1 LPQKIKKMRHLLSF
15 LVLLCLGLSCQ
26 QNDTAVQNTSAEAKT
41 LDPDGQFSMVPIPTS
56 RYQLAQKKGSN
67 AEIVEEGV
75 TDAEGMKNGIWVT
88 YQSERPYPA
97 KIVSYVNGLYNG
109 PYFEFDAYGRM
120 TVRANYM
127 NNKLHGLLVKFN
139 NGTLAQE
146 SAYING
152 VLDGVYKEFNQK
164 GAVEKEIHY
173 KDGKLDGPFRYY
185 DENGKVTLE
194 YQYKNG
200 KQQ

>member
-1 LPQKIKKMRHLLSF
+1 MKHSIPFVI
-15 LVLLCLGLSCQ
+15 LLCLGLSCQ
-26 QNDTAVQNTSAEAKT
+26 QQDTAVQNTPSEAQT
-41 LDPDGQFSMVPIPTS
+41 LDSDAQFSMVPIPAS
-56 RYQLAQKKGSN
+56 SYQFAQKKGSN
-67 AEIVEEGV
+67 AELIEEGV
-75 TDAEGMKNGIWVT
+75 TDEKGMKNGIWVT
-88 YQSERPYPA
+88 YQGRSAYPA

-120 TVRANYM
+120 TVRADYM
-127 NNKLHGLLVKFN
+127 NNKLNGLLVKFN

>member
-1 LPQKIKKMRHLLSF
+1 MRHSLLF
-15 LVLLCLGLSCQ
+15 LTLLCFGLSCQ
-26 QNDTAVQNTSAEAKT
+26 QNDTAVQNTSSEAKT
-41 LDPDGQFSMVPIPTS
+41 LDQDGQFSMVPIPAS
-56 RYQLAQKKGSN
+56 SHQLAQKKGSN
-67 AEIVEEGV
+67 AELIEEGI
-75 TDAEGMKNGIWVT
+75 TDAKGMKNGIWVT
-88 YQSERPYPA
+88 YQGEGAYPA

-109 PYFEFDAYGRM
+109 PYFEFDGFGRM
-120 TVRANYM
+120 AVRANYM

-139 NGTLAQE
+139 SGTLAQE
-146 SAYING
+146 SSYING

-173 KDGKLDGPFRYY
+173 KDGKLDGLFRYY
-185 DENGKVTLE
+185 DEDGKVTLE